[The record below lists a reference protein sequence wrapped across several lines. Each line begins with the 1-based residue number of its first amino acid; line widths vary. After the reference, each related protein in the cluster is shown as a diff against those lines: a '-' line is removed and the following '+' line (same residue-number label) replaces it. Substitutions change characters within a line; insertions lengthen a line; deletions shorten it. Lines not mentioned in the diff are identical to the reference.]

1 MNPPLRPKNERAK
14 YPTGL
19 ITKKKMIV
27 FLYQLGA
34 LPRKL

>member
-1 MNPPLRPKNERAK
+1 MNPPLIPKNKRTK
-14 YPTGL
+14 YKRGL